1 VTQRSEYDHH
11 SEMDFNDGF
20 TLANTVLCC
29 LLIILRLFYYRNNP
43 KLDELISRVD
53 SYLVQGVMEG
63 LRQHDTKGRAS
74 YARDLAPSSLAN
86 GNPLGGDKKEV

>member
-1 VTQRSEYDHH
+1 
-11 SEMDFNDGF
+11 MDFNDGF

-29 LLIILRLFYYRNNP
+29 LLIILRLFYYRKNP

-53 SYLVQGVMEG
+53 SYLVQGVTES
-63 LRQHDTKGRAS
+63 LRRHDTKGRAS

-86 GNPLGGDKKEV
+86 GSVGGDKKEV